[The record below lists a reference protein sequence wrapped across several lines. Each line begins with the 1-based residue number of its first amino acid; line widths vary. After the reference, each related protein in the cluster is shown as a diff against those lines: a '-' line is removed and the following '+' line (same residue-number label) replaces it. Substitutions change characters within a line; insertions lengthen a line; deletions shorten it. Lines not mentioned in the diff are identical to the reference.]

1 MVVSTSKGD
10 FVVWP
15 EADLSLP
22 PEKQHQPMFV
32 AYGLPFEDE
41 AMRDMYVAA
50 CRLASDRVVCYRAED
65 AKNYKSRDNVV
76 ED

>member
-1 MVVSTSKGD
+1 
-10 FVVWP
+10 
-15 EADLSLP
+15 
-22 PEKQHQPMFV
+22 
-32 AYGLPFEDE
+32 
-41 AMRDMYVAA
+41 MRDMYVAA